1 MIFYFSATGNTR
13 WAANK
18 LSQLLHDKLIY
29 IPSALQGDCIF
40 DLAPDEPVGFVFPI
54 HGWRP
59 PKIVREFINRLQLR
73 SEGSEQRFIYS
84 IVTAGDDI
92 GMTMNI
98 LAKDLSRKGLT
109 LRSGYSIIMP
119 NTYVGLP
126 MMDVDTPDHTKSKKK
141 KAADRLME
149 VAEQIMKRK
158 PIYKIKEG
166 SFPRTKSYI
175 IGEYFVKRLIN
186 DQKFWVDDERCIK
199 CGICANVC
207 PVNDIAGGHGQKPT
221 WLHNDSC
228 LTCFNCYHHC
238 PRHAI
243 EFGRFT
249 KKKGQY
255 FYT

>member
-98 LAKDLSRKGLT
+98 LRSEERRVGKECRSRW
-109 LRSGYSIIMP
+109 SPY
-119 NTYVGLP
+119 
-126 MMDVDTPDHTKSKKK
+126 
-141 KAADRLME
+141 
-149 VAEQIMKRK
+149 
-158 PIYKIKEG
+158 
-166 SFPRTKSYI
+166 
-175 IGEYFVKRLIN
+175 
-186 DQKFWVDDERCIK
+186 
-199 CGICANVC
+199 
-207 PVNDIAGGHGQKPT
+207 
-221 WLHNDSC
+221 
-228 LTCFNCYHHC
+228 
-238 PRHAI
+238 
-243 EFGRFT
+243 
-249 KKKGQY
+249 
-255 FYT
+255 